1 MSLEKLINN
10 QHTDKNTTHSYI
22 PLYEKLLHPI
32 RDTAKNVLEIGIGN
46 FKAKNGGSI
55 LLWSQYFS
63 NAKIY
68 GIDILPKHRVLD
80 ELYEKDNVELITE
93 TNGYNKN
100 FIDDKLKDKK
110 FDFLLD
116 DGPHTLKSQED
127 FVELYSPLLNENGI
141 LIVEDVQSI
150 EWLKKL
156 TDKTPEHLKTF
167 IKIYDLRENKG
178 RYDDIVFTI
187 DRINR

>member
-1 MSLEKLINN
+1 MSLKKLINN
-10 QHTDKNTTHSYI
+10 QYTDKNTTHSYI
-22 PLYEKLLHPI
+22 SLYEKLLYPI

-80 ELYEKDNVELITE
+80 ELYEKDNVELFTE

-167 IKIYDLRENKG
+167 IKTYDLRENKG